1 MNRTLLITAMA
12 AGLITFTGAVALSGT
27 AGASSK
33 SCAVSASERQ
43 APAALRQKLEGD
55 GWKIRR
61 IKTEDGC
68 YEVYGFDAKGERV
81 EAYFDPK
88 TLGMVKQADE
98 D

>member
-12 AGLITFTGAVALSGT
+12 AGLITFTAAVALSGT
-27 AGASSK
+27 AGASSNV
-33 SCAVSASERQ
+33 CAVATSERQ
-43 APAALRQKLEGD
+43 VPDVLKQKLEGN
-55 GWKIRR
+55 GWKIRQ

-68 YEVYGFDAKGERV
+68 YEVYGFDAKGRRV

-88 TLGMVKQADE
+88 TLTPVKRDDE